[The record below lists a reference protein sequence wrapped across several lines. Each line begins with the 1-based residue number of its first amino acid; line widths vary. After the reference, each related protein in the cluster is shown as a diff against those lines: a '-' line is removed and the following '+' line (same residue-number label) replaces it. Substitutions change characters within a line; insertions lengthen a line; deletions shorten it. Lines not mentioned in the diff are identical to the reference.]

1 MSTETQS
8 PKKLSLVV
16 FSGSFEKVHYALVM
30 ASAALAS
37 GRDVTLFF
45 TMEAS
50 RALLAPSGWRHLRT
64 EAEGATATSIDLSY
78 ATRGI
83 GTFEEL
89 LGACAS
95 LNAKFMVC
103 EMGLRALGLENQ
115 ATRDEL
121 SIETGGVVTFL
132 NDAQQNGEMLFI

>member
-1 MSTETQS
+1 MNTETES

-37 GRDVTLFF
+37 GRAVTLFF

-64 EAEGATATSIDLSY
+64 ETEGATATSIDLSY
-78 ATRGI
+78 SMRGI

-89 LGACAS
+89 LSACAS
-95 LNAKFMVC
+95 LGARFMIC
-103 EMGLRALGLENQ
+103 EMGLRALGLEKE
-115 ATRDEL
+115 ATREEL